1 MDTGET
7 TVLAQWE
14 TAGLD
19 AGWLTGW
26 QDGRLY
32 QLSDD
37 LSAARIT
44 TPDGQVTETAVQW
57 PEELAG
63 MSHGS
68 GLSGI
73 VGGQMLVNCYPAD
86 APGGAG

>member
-1 MDTGET
+1 MRRWPGTKSPGRSACANVDTGET

-37 LSAARIT
+37 LSAARVT
-44 TPDGQVTETAVQW
+44 TPDGQVTETAV
-57 PEELAG
+57 PVA
-63 MSHGS
+63 
-68 GLSGI
+68 
-73 VGGQMLVNCYPAD
+73 
-86 APGGAG
+86 GGAGPA